1 MIDLIDACKMSEANP
16 ETFELPDDNVYEKI
30 KEDWVVKIC
39 DGTERFWTTVKSVQ
53 KDKDN
58 IFDSKVEAVI
68 DNNLCYEKPYD
79 YGDKISF
86 EFRHIYDVKPPI
98 AERENEPI
106 VEVIEMLGVKLLE
119 EGYSKE
125 EALNIIISLINKQE
139 NE

>member
-16 ETFELPDDNVYEKI
+16 ETFELPDDNIYEKI

-79 YGDKISF
+79 YGDTISF
-86 EFRHIYDVKPPI
+86 EFRHIYAVKPPI
-98 AERENEPI
+98 AEREIEPI
-106 VEVIEMLGVKLLE
+106 YEVMSIIINELLKK
-119 EGYSKE
+119 GYSKE
-125 EALNIIISLINKQE
+125 EIPDII
-139 NE
+139 NELMK